1 MKNLSLRQLDSA
13 KPGAGSHVILGK
25 PDVHVADSDMIS
37 LAKAAIEGQRDGFV
51 EKVLVWRL
59 LSPREHLRTFLTVCY
74 PCLFWHR
81 QPGVGQV

>member
-1 MKNLSLRQLDSA
+1 
-13 KPGAGSHVILGK
+13 
-25 PDVHVADSDMIS
+25 MIS